1 MTVRIIHAFLRHVLD
16 VLLPGTGSRRAGT
29 SPAAPAPARR
39 PQAPRSTP
47 PWPPAPRSP
56 YGIDVPL
63 DGHAAALV
71 RPYVLASERERAR
84 RYRRR
89 VALVLAAD
97 WGIDLD
103 RHVVGVKEAA

>member
-1 MTVRIIHAFLRHVLD
+1 VSIIHAFLRWVLD
-16 VLLPGTGSRRAGT
+16 VLVPGTGRRRAGM
-29 SPAAPAPARR
+29 SPAAPASALR
-39 PQAPRSTP
+39 PEAPRSTA
-47 PWPPAPRSP
+47 PWPPTPRSP
-56 YGIDVPL
+56 YGIEVPL

-71 RPYVLASERERAR
+71 RPYVLASERGRAR